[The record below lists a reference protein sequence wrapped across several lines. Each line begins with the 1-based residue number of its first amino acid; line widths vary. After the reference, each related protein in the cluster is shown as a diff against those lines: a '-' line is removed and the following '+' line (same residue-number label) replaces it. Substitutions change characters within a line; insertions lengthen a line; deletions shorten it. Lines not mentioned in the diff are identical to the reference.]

1 MRIKSFILGI
11 FTVLITL
18 KRLFMDNLGNRIQ
31 NLRKKTGL
39 TQAQLA
45 EKIDISHTQ
54 MARYE
59 IKGVQPP
66 ADVLK
71 KLADVFG
78 VTVDY
83 LINGDTEEKAK
94 ATLKDTRL
102 LQLFKAVENLN
113 ENDKNI
119 ITEVI
124 STFVFQRETQKR
136 LAI

>member
-1 MRIKSFILGI
+1 
-11 FTVLITL
+11 
-18 KRLFMDNLGNRIQ
+18 
-31 NLRKKTGL
+31 
-39 TQAQLA
+39 
-45 EKIDISHTQ
+45 

-66 ADVLK
+66 ADVIK

-78 VTVDY
+78 VTVDF
-83 LINGDTEEKAK
+83 LINGDTEEKAR

-113 ENDKNI
+113 DSDKNI

-136 LAI
+136 LVI

>member
-1 MRIKSFILGI
+1 
-11 FTVLITL
+11 
-18 KRLFMDNLGNRIQ
+18 MDNLGNRIQ
-31 NLRKKTGL
+31 SLRKRLSL

-45 EKIDISHTQ
+45 DKIEVSHTQ

-78 VTVDY
+78 VTVDF

-113 ENDKNI
+113 DSDKNI